1 MGRVVVLGASL
12 MDMNLRLD
20 RLPLRGETR
29 LGSSFFTSTGGKG
42 ANQAVA
48 ARRAGAEVVF
58 LSAFGDD
65 AFGRQMRD
73 RYFGEG
79 IDLRH
84 VRLVEG
90 ELSGAALILVGDDG
104 ENLIGVS
111 MGPNARLTPEFV
123 DDLPAEVFDPS
134 GVLLASLEVPIE
146 TVLRAVERAKAS
158 GMTVLLNPAP
168 AALLLGARSVLAKVD
183 ILTPNRSEAEALAGS
198 PPDAA
203 GPVADG
209 LRAIGV
215 GRFVLT
221 LGSEGSLV
229 CEGGARTAIPAYPV
243 RAVDTVGAGDAFNGA
258 LAAALS
264 EGLSLIEAATRA
276 NAAAAIAVTKPG
288 AQGALPS
295 RAEIDRMVSSL
306 PAGLRTED
314 SGLRTRD
321 SSK

>member
-29 LGSSFFTSTGGKG
+29 LGSRFFTSTGGKG

-48 ARRAGAEVVF
+48 ARRAGADVVF
-58 LSAFGDD
+58 LGAFGDD

-73 RYFGEG
+73 RYFEEG

-90 ELSGAALILVGDDG
+90 EPSGVALILVGDDG

-111 MGPNARLTPEFV
+111 MGPNALLTPEFI
-123 DDLPAEVFDPS
+123 DDLPAEVFDPP
-134 GVLLASLEVPIE
+134 GVFLASLEVPIE
-146 TVLRAVERAKAS
+146 TVVRGIARAKAA
-158 GMTVLLNPAP
+158 GMTTVLNPAP
-168 AALLLGARSVLAKVD
+168 AALLLGSKGILAKVD
-183 ILTPNRSEAEALAGS
+183 VLTPNESEAEALVGH
-198 PPDAA
+198 PLEAA

-215 GRFVLT
+215 GRFILT
-221 LGSEGSLV
+221 LGPEGSLV
-229 CEGGARTAIPAYPV
+229 SDGDARMKIPAFPV
-243 RAVDTVGAGDAFNGA
+243 EAVDTVGAGDAFNGA

-295 RAEIDRMVSSL
+295 RREIDRMV
-306 PAGLRTED
+306 AGRTT
-314 SGLRTRD
+314 SA
-321 SSK
+321 

>member
-48 ARRAGAEVVF
+48 ARRAGADVVF

-84 VRLVEG
+84 ARLVEG
-90 ELSGAALILVGDDG
+90 EPSGVALILVGDDG

-111 MGPNARLTPEFV
+111 MGPNARLTPEFI
-123 DDLPAEVFDPS
+123 DDLPAEIFDPA
-134 GVLLASLEVPIE
+134 GVFLASLEVPIE
-146 TVLRAVERAKAS
+146 TVIRGIERAKTY
-158 GMTVLLNPAP
+158 GMTVVVNPAP
-168 AALLLGARSVLAKVD
+168 ANRALIERDALRFIDV
-183 ILTPNRSEAEALAGS
+183 LTPNVAEIRELAGRVFQEGADS
-198 PPDAA
+198 AWRASDAMFDRGLA
-203 GPVADG
+203 CVVA
-209 LRAIGV
+209 
-215 GRFVLT
+215 T
-221 LGSEGSLV
+221 LGSEGCMIQSALPEPRGFPKIV
-229 CEGGARTAIPAYPV
+229 EAFPV
-243 RAVDTVGAGDAFNGA
+243 EAVDTVGAGDAFNGA

-295 RAEIDRMVSSL
+295 RTEIDRMVSSL
-306 PAGLRTED
+306 PAGLRTQD
-314 SGLRTRD
+314 
-321 SSK
+321 